1 MDRKFYLQFLDTC
14 ARDKE
19 SLDTLSELIV
29 KQLETP
35 VEVVVRAKEG
45 SDLPI
50 ITAHLQRENRL
61 VRPQG
66 GMATIP
72 AAFKSDDN
80 RHQEIKLVPV
90 FVHSDAEI
98 ETRYLDYESRHIAA
112 LLDRQGEYKNYHQFF
127 FKAPNEKSPYRKK
140 LQYLEHISR
149 RILIHD
155 QEAFFILHPGKNEA
169 TVRSLI
175 LYQLG
180 ERLAWYMEKLAVD
193 KEKTTNDICRMLD
206 RFATD
211 NPFYRNCEL
220 SSFFRQTLVTMS
232 VFS

>member
-1 MDRKFYLQFLDTC
+1 MDRKFYLQFLDAC
-14 ARDKE
+14 ARDQE
-19 SLDTLSELIV
+19 SLDTLKTLIED
-29 KQLETP
+29 QLDTP
-35 VEVVVRAKEG
+35 VELLVRAKEG
-45 SDLPI
+45 SDLPL
-50 ITAHLQRENRL
+50 ITARLEKENRL

-72 AAFKSDDN
+72 AAFKSGDDKK
-80 RHQEIKLVPV
+80 QEVKLVPV
-90 FVHSDAEI
+90 FVHSREEI
-98 ETRYLDYESRHIAA
+98 ETRYLDYEACHIAA

-127 FKAPNEKSPYRKK
+127 FKAPTEKSPYRKK
-140 LQYLEHISR
+140 LQYLEHIAR

-193 KEKTTNDICRMLD
+193 KEKTTNDLCRMLD
-206 RFATD
+206 RYAAGD
-211 NPFYRNCEL
+211 PFYQDCDLGN
-220 SSFFRQTLVTMS
+220 FFRQSLVAMS
-232 VFS
+232 IFS